1 MECSYR
7 DRAIINEEKAWEV
20 PIARVTDTGLDLQ
33 EAAKR
38 LKIDWDTAA
47 EIDDAELSDE
57 SEVPP
62 VLAGFLGFLVIK

>member
-1 MECSYR
+1 M
-7 DRAIINEEKAWEV
+7 
-20 PIARVTDTGLDLQ
+20 TDTGIDLQ

-38 LKIDWDTAA
+38 LNIDWDTAA

-62 VLAGFLGFLVIK
+62 VLVSFLGFLVIK